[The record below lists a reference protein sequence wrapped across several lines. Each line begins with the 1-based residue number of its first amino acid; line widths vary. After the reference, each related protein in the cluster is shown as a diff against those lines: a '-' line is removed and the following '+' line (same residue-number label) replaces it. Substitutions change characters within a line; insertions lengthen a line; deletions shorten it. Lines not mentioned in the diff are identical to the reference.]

1 MTLPT
6 YGDGCI
12 IPNIRLRH
20 FLVYFAPKC
29 EHAKLRGAH
38 IGLDA
43 ETANDAI
50 EYARK
55 WIRLAQLTPVS
66 VTEVAAEQ
74 NMHPFAITEASI

>member
-1 MTLPT
+1 MLPT
-6 YGDGCI
+6 HPDGCI
-12 IPNIRLRH
+12 VANIRVKH

-29 EHAKLRGAH
+29 EHTKLRGAY

-43 ETANDAI
+43 ETANDALDF
-50 EYARK
+50 ARK